1 MKDDEF
7 PPAHLLG
14 WSIFDDRRIPS
25 ALGELLV
32 PLIRR
37 FPDVKPHPLLRP
49 VPIGHRLSGNQATH
63 AQRPILDLGPRVDLE
78 EIYFFADRILRFEE
92 TIHLF
97 FLQGRL
103 RVRGCPADQAGDY
116 VVISKFQ
123 WFELRPTLRFL
134 PLRNLASGGR
144 FVFPMI
150 DAIGP
155 TCEYHFLKLLPHDWT
170 GAPRAGFKEAEAW
183 MRANLTSPESK
194 KRDDAIKECREKTGC
209 SYEEAQKAWQ
219 GRPET
224 VRRKRGRP
232 RKIKAAN
239 LE

>member
-7 PPAHLLG
+7 PPARPLG
-14 WSIFDDRRIPS
+14 WSIFEDPKIPS
-25 ALGELLV
+25 VLGELIV

-37 FPDVKPHPLLRP
+37 FPDVQHHPLLRP
-49 VPIGHRLSGNQATH
+49 VPFGHRLSSNQATH
-63 AQRPILDLGPRVDLE
+63 SKTPISDLGPHVDLE
-78 EIYFFADRILRFEE
+78 EIYDFVDGIMRFEE
-92 TIHLF
+92 TIHQF
-97 FLQGRL
+97 FLQGQL
-103 RVRGCPADQAGDY
+103 RVRGCPADQSGDY

-123 WFELRPTLRFL
+123 WFELRPTLRFIR
-134 PLRNLASGGR
+134 LRNLASGGP
-144 FVFPMI
+144 FVLPMI

-155 TCEYHFLKLLPHDWT
+155 TREYHFLKLLPRDWT
-170 GAPRAGFKEAEAW
+170 GPPKAGFKEAEAW
-183 MRANLTSPESK
+183 IRANVISPESM

-209 SYEEAQKAWQ
+209 SYEEAKKAWQ

-224 VRRKRGRP
+224 VRRNQGRP